1 MMSGGSQLPTAA
13 TLIHTNHHLFST
25 ADFPQF
31 SPIATP
37 VRQYHVKTMEWVIGI
52 VIGLLAGAG
61 VAAAWFSNRRAA
73 IQAEIASLRA
83 RAELLNHQNQLHID
97 ETQRAREETKLADL
111 KREAAERQAAV
122 TSEQLTAKQKQ
133 FEEQKQLL
141 ESAEKKLSDTFAA
154 LGSKALQAN
163 TEQFL
168 TLAKKTFETLMTE
181 AKGDVE
187 KKQQAID
194 NLIKPIKELLEKQ
207 NTAVGDIE
215 KKRESAYARLDEQIK
230 AISTAHE
237 KLGSETGKLVKALRR
252 PEQRGRWGEMQLRNA
267 VEMAGMTEHCDFIEQ
282 LSFDGADGTLRPDM
296 TVKLPGG
303 GVIMVDAKVAIDAY
317 LDALEN
323 ENDRAA
329 LLARHAAQ
337 VETHCRQ
344 LSKKGYWQL
353 DRTPKVVVMF
363 MPLESALIAALE
375 VNPELQSDAMKNN
388 VLIATPTLLVAML
401 RAVAYGWQQDALA
414 RNADE
419 IKKVGGELYE
429 RVARFVESLEN
440 VGERIGAAANAYNK
454 TIGTLQSRVLPSA
467 RKLKELHA
475 TTDAEITAP
484 AAIEIEVRPI
494 IAPELIAPESRS
506 PELESIGE
514 A

>member
-1 MMSGGSQLPTAA
+1 VRHRSTRLINRTKPTNSAQLSEVPRFAA
-13 TLIHTNHHLFST
+13 SIM
-25 ADFPQF
+25 
-31 SPIATP
+31 I
-37 VRQYHVKTMEWVIGI
+37 TMEWLIGI
-52 VIGLLAGAG
+52 VIGLLAGAA
-61 VAAAWFSNRRAA
+61 VAAAWLGMRKAA
-73 IQAEIASLRA
+73 SQSEIASLRA
-83 RAELLNHQNQLHID
+83 RAQLLDQQIQTHATENQRMRDELNAVQH
-97 ETQRAREETKLADL
+97 
-111 KREAAERQAAV
+111 KREAAERLAAV
-122 TSEQLTAKQKQ
+122 TSEQLSAKQKQ
-133 FEEQKQLL
+133 FEEQRQLL
-141 ESAEKKLSDTFAA
+141 ADAEKKLSDSFAA
-154 LGSKALQAN
+154 LGAKALQVN
-163 TEQFL
+163 NEQFM
-168 TLAKKTFETLMTE
+168 TLAKKTFEALMTE

-207 NTAVGDIE
+207 NTAVGEIE
-215 KKRESAYARLDEQIK
+215 KKRETAYVRLDEQIK
-230 AISTAHE
+230 AISIAHE
-237 KLGSETGKLVKALRR
+237 KLGSETTKLVKALRR

-267 VEMAGMTEHCDFIEQ
+267 VEMAGMTEHCDFAEQ
-282 LSFDGADGTLRPDM
+282 VTLEGSEGVLRPDM
-296 TVKLPGG
+296 IVKLPGG

-329 LLARHAAQ
+329 LLQRHASQ
-337 VETHCRQ
+337 VETHCRG

-375 VNPELQSDAMKNN
+375 VNPELQSDAMKQN

-429 RVARFVESLEN
+429 RMKKFVESLES
-440 VGERIGAAANAYNK
+440 VGDKIGAAASAYNK
-454 TIGTLQSRVLPSA
+454 TIGSLEARVLPSA

-475 TTDAEITAP
+475 TTDAEIDSP
-484 AAIEIEVRPI
+484 PAIEIEVRPI
-494 IAPELIAPESRS
+494 IAPELRALGSNPQ
-506 PELESIGE
+506 
-514 A
+514 